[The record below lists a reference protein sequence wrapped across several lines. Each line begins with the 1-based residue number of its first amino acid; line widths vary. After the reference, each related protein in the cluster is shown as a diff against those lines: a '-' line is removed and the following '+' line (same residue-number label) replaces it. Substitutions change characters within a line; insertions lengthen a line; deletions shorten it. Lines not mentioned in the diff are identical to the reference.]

1 MLDYIVVGSGIG
13 SFCICK
19 RLADEQKSFTV
30 ISDFHNSATS
40 VAGGI
45 INPIILKRFKPF
57 WNALDFYNQA
67 LHFYNDLQLQL
78 DVKVLLN
85 KEILRIFSSIEEQNN
100 WYSALDK
107 PVLNRF
113 LTPNLL
119 DQHDQLIS
127 NFKVG
132 QMQNAFLVD
141 AKKILTYFHN
151 SFLDKSSYYNCQ
163 FDYSKLI
170 FGKDI
175 YQYEGLL
182 AKKIIFTEGSK
193 AIFNPFFSYLPIY
206 GNRGDYL
213 IFKSSHLNIDKLVKG
228 KEFLIPL
235 GNGFYKFG
243 ATFDRNN
250 LSNEAPV
257 EYQNSLIRSLK
268 SVIKSDFEV
277 IRFES
282 GIRPNTKDRRPVL
295 GQHPVHKD
303 VYIMNGFGSRG
314 MFMSPLL
321 SKWLYNHIEND
332 KNLPQEINI
341 KRFQSYF

>member
-1 MLDYIVVGSGIG
+1 MVDYIVVGSGIG

-57 WNALDFYNQA
+57 WNALDFYNEA
-67 LHFYNDLQLQL
+67 FSFYSDLQLQL
-78 DVKVLLN
+78 DDKVLSN

-113 LTPNLL
+113 LAPNLL

-141 AKKILTYFHN
+141 AKKILNYFHTR
-151 SFLDKSSYYNCQ
+151 FLDEYSYYNCK
-163 FDYSKLI
+163 FNYTKLI
-170 FGKDI
+170 FDKDF
-175 YQYEGLL
+175 YQYEGLQ
-182 AKKIIFTEGSK
+182 AKKIIFTEGAK
-193 AIFNPFFSYLPIY
+193 ALFNPFFSYLPIY

-213 IFKSSHLNIDKLVKG
+213 IFKSYHLNIDKLVKG

-250 LSNEAPV
+250 LSVETPA
-257 EYQNSLIRSLK
+257 EYQKSLIRSLK
-268 SVIKSDFEV
+268 SVIKSDFDV

-282 GIRPNTKDRRPVL
+282 GIRPNVKDRRPIL
-295 GQHPVHKD
+295 GQHPVHRGLH
-303 VYIMNGFGSRG
+303 ILNGFGSRG

-321 SKWLYNHIEND
+321 SKWLYNHLE
-332 KNLPQEINI
+332 KNEKLPQQVNI